1 MTLKSFKEN
10 AIIRVTALH
19 RSGGEEEKIEFVT
32 VGAFFARGGKFYIFD
47 EETEQIGMADS
58 TVMLI
63 CEQDQVTFKRSG
75 SGRLKFTYV
84 EGESENVLYY
94 FPFGAVN
101 MTQTTSKVRC
111 GLDDAGGSV
120 ELEYTLCMGKDK
132 QENLLDIKVERQK

>member
-32 VGAFFARGGKFYIFD
+32 VGAFFARGGKFYIFY
-47 EETEQIGMADS
+47 EETEQIGMEDS

-63 CEQDQVTFKRSG
+63 CEKDKVTFKRSG

-94 FPFGAVN
+94 FPFGEYDADHKQGSVRAG
-101 MTQTTSKVRC
+101 RC
-111 GLDDAGGSV
+111 G
-120 ELEYTLCMGKDK
+120 
-132 QENLLDIKVERQK
+132 RQRGA